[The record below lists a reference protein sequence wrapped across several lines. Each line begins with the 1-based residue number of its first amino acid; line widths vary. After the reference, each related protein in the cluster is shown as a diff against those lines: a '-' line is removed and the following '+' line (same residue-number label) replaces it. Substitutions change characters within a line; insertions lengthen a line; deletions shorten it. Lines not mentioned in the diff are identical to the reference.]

1 MEESNEKEITNENP
15 EILNRFVDTIKEYV
29 EIDDQIKA
37 ASKDLQLLKSRKTTL
52 SVTIMGFMQNKQW
65 EVCNISSGGKL
76 MLKKSKTKQGIKKDD
91 VNTKLKKY
99 FDEHGDQKHIENV
112 MKLIFEDREISEKDV
127 LRRSSLHNKNK

>member
-52 SVTIMGFMQNKQW
+52 SVAIMGFMQNKQW

>member
-1 MEESNEKEITNENP
+1 MEESNNNEVSNENP
-15 EILNRFVDTIKEYV
+15 EVLNRFVDTIKEYV

-37 ASKDLQLLKSRKTTL
+37 ASKDIQLLKSRKTTL
-52 SVTIMGFMQNKQW
+52 SVAIMGFMQNKQW

-91 VNTKLKKY
+91 VNTKLTKY
-99 FDEHGDQKHIENV
+99 FGENGDPKHVESI
-112 MKLIFEDREISEKDV
+112 MKLIFEEREVSEKDV